1 MSLGTMKR
9 LTAVR
14 HGTTV
19 AMPHG
24 ALAVTTIL
32 LGCIAI
38 ANIGFIWAN
47 DGSYWPKYLCCAIIT
62 ILAVG
67 WFTFIPGR
75 GCYAIIALSVAD
87 FLFGGIAF
95 VPMLLLALL
104 AVGFIGYSNLV
115 EAALAGVAL
124 LGAIVFSPDTVAF
137 PTIDNNLLS
146 FPCLVALTLCVSTL
160 IRRNGERQRQ
170 MQREQTLLANA
181 GIAQNLHDYTTNDLS
196 DIIMMAEYQLT
207 LCAEDQREAW
217 SNVRNMAV
225 DALTHTRKAILTLED
240 DGDAIRQRD
249 MREPREPHKSHEPHE
264 PFRQYAENGLGELD
278 DIIHTCRSSL
288 AASGF
293 TGDVMHLGTE
303 PTTIDT
309 DMASLVVGLM
319 RELFGNIAR
328 HADVS
333 GGYTMLIA
341 WGDDSCSI
349 DLSDKPKP
357 NNAIGLRSGLERYR
371 RTVEACHGQ
380 WNIEQSKNR
389 WDFHATIPYRAA
401 GRGSEKP

>member
-1 MSLGTMKR
+1 MKR

-67 WFTFIPGR
+67 WFTFVPGR

-196 DIIMMAEYQLT
+196 DIAMMADHQLAI
-207 LCAEDQREAW
+207 CDDEQREAW
-217 SNVRNMAV
+217 HSVKNLAL
-225 DALTHTRKAILTLED
+225 DALTHTRKAIRTLESD
-240 DGDAIRQRD
+240 KTTVKQYDGTQTYDHRQNQLVSLRHSSTAPAQASETTGID
-249 MREPREPHKSHEPHE
+249 R
-264 PFRQYAENGLGELD
+264 LDELNKL
-278 DIIHTCRSSL
+278 IATCQSNL
-288 AASGF
+288 AANGYAGEVIRF
-293 TGDVMHLGTE
+293 GTE
-303 PTTIDT
+303 PTQLGDATATLIIG
-309 DMASLVVGLM
+309 LV
-319 RELFGNIAR
+319 RELFGNIAK
-328 HADVS
+328 HAQAS
-333 GGYTMLIA
+333 AGYTMLISWTDA
-341 WGDDSCSI
+341 AFVI
-349 DLSDKPKP
+349 ELSDVPEP
-357 NNAIGLRSGLERYR
+357 NTDVGLRSGLERYR
-371 RTVEACHGQ
+371 QTIESMQGQ
-380 WNIEQSKNR
+380 WDIENTSNH
-389 WDFHATIPYRAA
+389 WNFHAEVPYQRTN
-401 GRGSEKP
+401 